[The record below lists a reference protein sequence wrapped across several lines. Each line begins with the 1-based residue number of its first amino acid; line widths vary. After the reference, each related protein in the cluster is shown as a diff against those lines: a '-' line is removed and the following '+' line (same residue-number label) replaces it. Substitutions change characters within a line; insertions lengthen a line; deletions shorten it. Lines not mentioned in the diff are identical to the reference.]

1 MTTFLDLSFT
11 SAGAVCAGP
20 SAPAV
25 RPDEIPTAALGMP
38 AQPPGFDT
46 PLTHAWTPTGGDGLT
61 ITVDAPFFGEFALE
75 LVLIGVDGTTAL
87 GLQGSGSPASL
98 ALAPA
103 GAEGRLVLSAVVP
116 TSGGAVALSASVA
129 PPAPGEPC
137 VPAVWGAGSEAV
149 LVWGGMPVARRRFT
163 GSLSDPSGE
172 IVLGGGTVA
181 GAASIAGARLRDRL
195 TVDEDAAF
203 AAAGAAGLGEIDS
216 LVLSGAEGYFGAPT
230 AEETVSGRLRWRPFE
245 NAVVYW
251 SAATGAHAVKGD
263 FLVAHNS
270 RGGAAGRLGLPTTA
284 EMGLAQLM
292 AHLRVRRAKGFRGLR
307 LSDVVTKAGALSAD
321 DLILDAREAP
331 AKPTG
336 PGPRETT
343 SWESFRRQDREF
355 DLSVLAGTDAG
366 AVLAVAGSPSDSGAV
381 LRAAAA
387 LRASGVSPSVEGGSS
402 PLRDLINAPAAEAA
416 VIDAQL
422 KDVYGQ
428 AFIETATGR
437 ALGGVADEGLFL
449 MRRRDGDDT
458 MGGFEP
464 GGFELRG
471 NIDRERFWRRRRDF
485 DEQIAVPVEPAEP
498 VVADTPAD
506 PAAEARERVLSS
518 VRDALAQGTMSVLEA
533 SVLAPAAHLEVPAFT
548 ELLRPGVETDASPL
562 TDAPPDFLAL
572 VEESS
577 RLGVEVKV
585 ISDGRKY
592 AIRGP
597 RAQMFQNGLL
607 LHTGSG
613 GIMEL
618 YDEIL
623 AHWLLLGGADGFLGL
638 PNYSQISIVDG
649 AYAEFAGGR
658 IYWSPATGAHEVH
671 GAILEKVL
679 RSRPV
684 GASPWGFPT
693 SDESDVA
700 GHPGARVSFFQY
712 GAVYWRADIGA
723 VAISQDFLTHWMNG
737 GGIGRYGMPTSEVQR
752 GGSRGVEWQTFT
764 SAVLGRTAQTGVFEQ
779 FQASITRVT
788 AQNIDDGVE
797 FTPWPRSDTTAE
809 LFVKGW
815 IWVDGVEVL
824 HQTSPRATTA
834 VDVNWVTAPFP
845 LRPDTTV
852 RIRIEA
858 YDHDSLSKNDHL
870 ATYDRTWSY
879 GDGLWGFADTLGP
892 HLEQGP
898 HEWTS
903 SNADQGDVKFSFAIT
918 LPSTRDQARMR
929 EQHFW
934 RFRNA
939 GRDHLPWTMYKET
952 FVDIDGDDVNYFTD
966 PFDSWYYDAEYE
978 DVADGGNCFGFTV
991 SAQRAFHGLG
1001 QIPQPLSLQTSDQ
1014 RDDAVWRVI
1023 NRAQG
1028 TQKAASV
1035 VLWKI
1040 AAKLSAD
1047 YCDPRNVWSRVKSS
1061 TDRGLPVILSFRKKD
1076 AGHAVLVYHCDQQ
1089 PDGIRRMYIADS
1101 NVPWTAGSANDSS
1114 MFEIHPDGSYTI
1126 TPGYDDWEAGR
1137 WERGSIGERYM
1148 MDIPEH
1154 TVLSPLRTPNFDMV
1168 TQLACLV
1175 GGILTSDGAA
1185 ISQVESGGRKLVGD
1199 QRRQLLDEWRGQS
1212 VLSAAAAKVGIV
1224 EKREP
1229 DAAAAESPW
1238 LGAVRGQ
1245 ERLAASASLLT
1256 GFAATAIA
1264 DVDRV
1269 SAALESAAVLPG
1281 FTTAKDSWGSISFE
1295 AGRWADELEV
1305 DIRVRPDLDLDTIIT
1320 VGALPGAAFIHA
1332 EDDRVGGPDVVAF
1345 RGPVP
1350 DDLRVTLRGQG
1361 KQYRHAIVARG
1372 GLVRL
1377 SSALAAGAV
1386 DTVTAMRMSGERPS
1400 LSMTTSGLEK
1410 TVSASLSVA
1419 SAVGSLGWTLP
1430 LGVAAGVDAEVRW
1443 MPGRPGIAVRHGA
1456 AVAEG
1461 EFRWNTSSE
1470 AVYAAPAAQAGE
1482 TVRIVPA
1489 DAASPLGAMRL
1500 QRESVLGDLIASE
1513 LIDPR

>member
-1 MTTFLDLSFT
+1 MTTFLSLSFT
-11 SAGAVCAGP
+11 SAGAVASG
-20 SAPAV
+20 
-25 RPDEIPTAALGMP
+25 PTAPELRPSDVSTSALATP
-38 AQPPGFDT
+38 VQPPGFDE
-46 PLTHAWTPTGGDGLT
+46 PLTHGWAPTGGDGLAT
-61 ITVDAPFFGEFALE
+61 TVDPPFFGEFALE
-75 LVLIGVDGTTAL
+75 VVAVGVDATTAF
-87 GLQGSGSPASL
+87 GVQGPGAPA
-98 ALAPA
+98 ALAVAPA
-103 GAEGRLVLSAVVP
+103 ADGRLLLTAAVTT
-116 TSGGAVALSASVA
+116 TSGVVALAATVT
-129 PPAPGEPC
+129 PPAAGEASI
-137 VPAVWGAGSEAV
+137 PAVWGAGSEAV
-149 LVWGGMPVARRRFT
+149 LVWGGAPVARRRFT
-163 GSLSDPSGE
+163 GSLADPSGD
-172 IVLGGGTVA
+172 VVVGGGTVSGPA
-181 GAASIAGARLRDRL
+181 VIAAVRLRDRL
-195 TVDEDAAF
+195 TAEEDAAF
-203 AAAGAAGLGEIDS
+203 AAAGAQGMGEIDS
-216 LVLSGAEGYFGAPT
+216 LVLSGAEGYLGAPT
-230 AEETVSGRLRWRPFE
+230 ADETVTGWMRWRPFE
-245 NAVVYW
+245 NGVVYW
-251 SAATGAHAVKGD
+251 SPATGAHAVKGD
-263 FLVAHNS
+263 FLVAHNN

-284 EMGLAQLM
+284 EMGLSQLM
-292 AHLRVRRAKGFRGLR
+292 THLRQPRAKGFRGIR
-307 LSDVVTKAGALSAD
+307 LSDVIVSASDLGLD
-321 DLILDAREAP
+321 DLVIEAEQAP
-331 AKPTG
+331 TKPIG
-336 PGPRETT
+336 PGPRESK
-343 SWESFRRQDREF
+343 SWDSFRERDAL
-355 DLSVLAGTDAG
+355 DLGVLTGTDAG
-366 AVLAVAGSPSDSGAV
+366 RVISVAGSRSDVGAIV
-381 LRAAAA
+381 RAAAE
-387 LRASGVSPSVEGGSS
+387 LRVTGVSAAVEGAPS
-402 PLRDLINAPAAEAA
+402 PLRALLEAPAAETAA
-416 VIDAQL
+416 LNAQL
-422 KDVYGQ
+422 EAVY
-428 AFIETATGR
+428 ARSFLETATGS
-437 ALGGVADEGLFL
+437 ALG
-449 MRRRDGDDT
+449 RDGVEGVFVNRLGRGGDD
-458 MGGFEP
+458 GP
-464 GGFELRG
+464 LR
-471 NIDRERFWRRRRDF
+471 WRRRRGGR
-485 DEQIAVPVEPAEP
+485 EPEP
-498 VVADTPAD
+498 RADAAAD
-506 PAAEARERVLSS
+506 LTAGMAERVLAS
-518 VRDALAQGTMSVLEA
+518 VKDGLAQGTMSVLEA

-548 ELLRPGVETDASPL
+548 DLLRPGVETDASPL
-562 TDAPPDFLAL
+562 TDAPPDFLDL
-572 VEESS
+572 VAESS
-577 RLGVEVKV
+577 RLGIEVKV

-613 GIMEL
+613 GVIEL

-623 AHWLLLGGADGFLGL
+623 AHWLLLGGPDGFLGL
-638 PNYSQISIVDG
+638 PNYSQIAIVDG

-658 IYWSPATGAHEVH
+658 IYWSAATGAHEVH

-723 VAISQDFLTHWMNG
+723 VAISQDFLTHWMTG
-737 GGIGRYGMPTSEVQR
+737 GGIGRYGMPTSEVQK
-752 GGSRGVEWQTFT
+752 GGGRGVEWQTFT
-764 SAVLGRTAQTGVFEQ
+764 HAVLGRTAQTGVFEQ

-834 VDVNWVTAPFP
+834 VDVNWKTAPFD

-858 YDHDSLSKNDHL
+858 YDYDSLSKNDHL

-903 SNADQGDVKFSFAIT
+903 SNADQGDVKFSYAIS
-918 LPSTRDQARMR
+918 LPGGVDPRHTRER
-929 EQHFW
+929 HFW
-934 RFRNA
+934 RFRNT

-978 DVADGGNCFGFTV
+978 DVADGGNCFGYSV

-1023 NRAQG
+1023 NRGQG

-1035 VLWKI
+1035 VLHKI
-1040 AAKLSAD
+1040 GAKLSAD
-1047 YCDPRNVWSRVKSS
+1047 YCDPRLVWSRIKTS
-1061 TDRGLPVILSFRKKD
+1061 TDRGFPVILSFRKKD
-1076 AGHAVLVYHCDQQ
+1076 AGHAVMVYHCDQQ
-1089 PDGIRRMYIADS
+1089 PDGVKRMYIADS
-1101 NVPWTAGSANDSS
+1101 NVPWTPGSTDDSS

-1126 TPGYDDWEAGR
+1126 KPDGMYDDWEGGA
-1137 WERGSIGERYM
+1137 WERGELGERYM

-1154 TVLSPLRTPNFDMV
+1154 TVLSPLRTPNADIA

-1175 GGILTSDGAA
+1175 GGIMSSDGAA
-1185 ISQVESGGRKLVGD
+1185 IAQVESGGRKLVGD
-1199 QRRQLLDEWRGQS
+1199 QRRRLLDEWRGQA
-1212 VLSAAAAKVGIV
+1212 VLSAAAAKAGIA

-1229 DAAAAESPW
+1229 DAAAAETPW
-1238 LGAVRGQ
+1238 LGMLRGQ
-1245 ERLAASASLLT
+1245 ELLAASASLLT
-1256 GFAATAIA
+1256 GLTPGGAF

-1281 FTTAKDSWGSISFE
+1281 FTTAKDSWGPITFE
-1295 AGRWADELEV
+1295 AGRWADELET
-1305 DIRVRPDLDLDTIIT
+1305 DIQLRPDIDIDTVIT
-1320 VGALPGAAFIHA
+1320 LGALPRAAFIHA

-1350 DDLRVTLRGQG
+1350 DDLRITLRGRG
-1361 KQYRHAIVARG
+1361 RSYRHAVAAHG

-1377 SSALAAGAV
+1377 ASSLASGAT
-1386 DTVTAMRMSGERPS
+1386 DTVSAIRMAGERPS
-1400 LSMTTSGLEK
+1400 VAMTTSGIAK
-1410 TVSASLSVA
+1410 TVSAALSVS
-1419 SAVGSLGWTLP
+1419 SAVGSLGWTVP
-1430 LGVAAGVDAEVRW
+1430 LGVASGVDAEVRW

-1456 AVAEG
+1456 AVDEG
-1461 EFRWNTSSE
+1461 EFRWSTSSE

-1500 QRESVLGDLIASE
+1500 QRESVLGDLIATE
-1513 LIDPR
+1513 VIDPR